1 MTYDNSQAAYKN
13 EHDYNAES
21 IKKSLHTPPRLVQQA
36 DPPSRGSQR
45 RNSAYAHQQSR
56 QSEKLNNTISY
67 DDPQNDVLPQM
78 NKRSLPQSPNL
89 TNSYKKLRPDNRLY
103 ESVDHHHPGQ
113 GKAFA
118 KLLDSQLQK
127 NAHEILRSSHQNLP
141 SSKFSEMTSL
151 QDVQRQSLEQDRYY
165 SRLDQMNSKQQQIF
179 EKYLVD
185 QLVPTK
191 DKEKQLEEIERKKR
205 DEARMRLDALD
216 QGSRLNQKALKKEY
230 QKFLNNQM
238 KQKEREH
245 EMQSQAK
252 RDALSQMKTFAFMEQ
267 EKDKQEKM
275 HRMQMQT
282 AYRNALQ
289 SQEYLKAKQKL
300 HTEIKL
306 HSATSHGGTADA
318 LYTFGGSYVS
328 NGAGKNKEKG
338 YIPPNPIVSPISDP
352 MYNPYLRKDI
362 SEGIH
367 EFRR

>member
-1 MTYDNSQAAYKN
+1 MSHLIIILMET
-13 EHDYNAES
+13 
-21 IKKSLHTPPRLVQQA
+21 V
-36 DPPSRGSQR
+36 
-45 RNSAYAHQQSR
+45 
-56 QSEKLNNTISY
+56 
-67 DDPQNDVLPQM
+67 
-78 NKRSLPQSPNL
+78 NKFD
-89 TNSYKKLRPDNRLY
+89 KI
-103 ESVDHHHPGQ
+103 
-113 GKAFA
+113 
-118 KLLDSQLQK
+118 LDSQLQK

-141 SSKFSEMTSL
+141 SHKFIDVSTL

-165 SRLDQMNSKQQQIF
+165 SRLDKMNSKQQQIF

-205 DEARMRLDALD
+205 EEARMRLDVLD

-252 RDALSQMKTFAFMEQ
+252 KDALSQMKTFALMEQ
-267 EKDKQEKM
+267 EKDKQEKV
-275 HRMQMQT
+275 HRMHMQT

-300 HTEIKL
+300 NTEIKL
-306 HSATSHGGTADA
+306 NCVTTHGGTADA
-318 LYTFGGSYVS
+318 LYTFGGTYVT
-328 NGAGKNKEKG
+328 NGVGKNKEKG
-338 YIPPNPIVSPISDP
+338 YIPPNPIVNPISDP

-362 SEGIH
+362 NEGIH